1 MAAEIKSQG
10 EICTF
15 CSGKKKSDRSKCF
28 VLVGG
33 YTVVT
38 VSIEEAKFQLHLSVT
53 CAACIGTFEAGK
65 FYF

>member
-15 CSGKKKSDRSKCF
+15 CSGKKSERSKCF
-28 VLVGG
+28 VLVDG

-53 CAACIGTFEAGK
+53 CAAWIGTFEAGK
-65 FYF
+65 IYF

>member
-10 EICTF
+10 EICTL
-15 CSGKKKSDRSKCF
+15 CSGKKSERNKCF

-53 CAACIGTFEAGK
+53 CAAWIGTFEAGK
-65 FYF
+65 VYF